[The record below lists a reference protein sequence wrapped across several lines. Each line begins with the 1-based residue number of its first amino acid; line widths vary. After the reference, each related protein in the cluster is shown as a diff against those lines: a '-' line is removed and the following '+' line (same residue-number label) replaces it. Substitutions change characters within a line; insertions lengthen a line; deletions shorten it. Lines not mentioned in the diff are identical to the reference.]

1 MPFFFDQ
8 GLFIDYFLRCS
19 ILAKHSKISML
30 PRLKKNKMAY
40 LKQQNRN
47 KCDKKPSE
55 LAT

>member
-47 KCDKKPSE
+47 KCDKK
-55 LAT
+55 TI